1 LAGKYCTRCGYSNA
15 PTRGA
20 CLMCFGYLDVE
31 GRGVICPNPEC
42 GLENGKEAT
51 FCKYCGTALAEEAV
65 AIPGIVEAALSI
77 SNAMTGVTSDEFAE
91 QEEMSEEDAAAFA
104 EFQREQAELRGETGD
119 EAPAAEE
126 AVADEV
132 GFEDEEEELL
142 ERPSALDLEQQVE
155 EELTPPPPAEDE
167 ALSFDEEEGEAEE
180 ALSFDEEPVAAEP
193 QPAPAPVEAEEE
205 LVFGEEEK
213 AAPAPAA
220 AVEPVAA
227 GPQPAAAPLPVGEL
241 SEDDLIPPVPDN
253 LPGFDDEVVTAS
265 VASAPVAAPA
275 AASAPQPEAPE
286 AETAADEI
294 AELSE
299 ADLSLDDE
307 EVTPA
312 APAEEAAEAAA
323 EGDEEASKE
332 GELGDWA
339 LDFEDES

>member
-1 LAGKYCTRCGYSNA
+1 
-15 PTRGA
+15 
-20 CLMCFGYLDVE
+20 MCFGYLDVE

-51 FCKYCGTALAEEAV
+51 FCKYCGTPLAEEAV

-104 EFQREQAELRGETGD
+104 EFQREQAEMRGETVG

-126 AVADEV
+126 AVAAEV
-132 GFEDEEEELL
+132 GFEDEEDEL

-155 EELTPPPPAEDE
+155 EELTPPPPAEEE

-180 ALSFDEEPVAAEP
+180 ALAFDEEPVAAAP
-193 QPAPAPVEAEEE
+193 QPAPAPIEAEEAIS
-205 LVFGEEEK
+205 LDEEEK

-220 AVEPVAA
+220 VAEPVAA
-227 GPQPAAAPLPVGEL
+227 GPQPAAASLPVGEL
-241 SEDDLIPPVPDN
+241 SEDDLIPPVPDD

-265 VASAPVAAPA
+265 VAAAPVAAPA
-275 AASAPQPEAPE
+275 AASAAQPEALE
-286 AETAADEI
+286 AETAE
-294 AELSE
+294 
-299 ADLSLDDE
+299 
-307 EVTPA
+307 
-312 APAEEAAEAAA
+312 
-323 EGDEEASKE
+323 DEEASE
-332 GELGDWA
+332 EDELGDWA